1 MINRLIIQGR
11 LTKEPDLKQTQS
23 GISKLL
29 FTVAWSEKYR
39 DVETKC
45 FLLCQAWRQTA
56 EFIANYFG
64 KGQEINLEG
73 HMVTEDWNGEQV
85 TFCTIDKAHF
95 CGSRANRTPEQEKPL
110 QPVQQ
115 QPAQTDSDGFMDI
128 PDGIDDELP
137 FH

>member
-1 MINRLIIQGR
+1 MVNRVIIQGR
-11 LTKEPDLKQTQS
+11 LTKDPELKQTQS

-29 FTVAWSEKYR
+29 FTVAWSEKYKE
-39 DVETKC
+39 VETKC
-45 FLLCQAWRQTA
+45 FLLCEAWRQTA
-56 EFIANYFG
+56 EFISNYFR

-95 CGSRANRTPEQEKPL
+95 CGSKADNAQKQEDKPAPS
-110 QPVQQ
+110 Q
-115 QPAQTDSDGFMDI
+115 DEFMSL
-128 PDGIDDELP
+128 PDGADEELP

>member
-1 MINRLIIQGR
+1 MVNRVIIQGR
-11 LTKEPDLKQTQS
+11 LTKDPELKQTQS

-29 FTVAWSEKYR
+29 FTVAWSEKYKE
-39 DVETKC
+39 VETKC
-45 FLLCQAWRQTA
+45 FLLCEAWRQTA
-56 EFIANYFG
+56 EFISNYFR

-95 CGSRANRTPEQEKPL
+95 CGSKADNAPKQEDKP
-110 QPVQQ
+110 QPS
-115 QPAQTDSDGFMDI
+115 PDEFMSL
-128 PDGIDDELP
+128 PDGADEELP

>member
-1 MINRLIIQGR
+1 MVNRVIIQGR
-11 LTKEPDLKQTQS
+11 LTKDPELKQTQS

-29 FTVAWSEKYR
+29 FTVAWSEKYKE
-39 DVETKC
+39 VETKC
-45 FLLCQAWRQTA
+45 FLLCEAWRQTA
-56 EFIANYFG
+56 EFISNYFR

-95 CGSRANRTPEQEKPL
+95 CGSKADNSQKQEDKPA
-110 QPVQQ
+110 PS
-115 QPAQTDSDGFMDI
+115 PDEFMSL
-128 PDGIDDELP
+128 PDGADEELP